1 MIRLNVFFEVKEGV
15 DMEQL
20 NALCQELVEKSFG

>member
-20 NALCQELVEKSFG
+20 KCPVSGVSGKVIG

>member
-20 NALCQELVEKSFG
+20 NALVSGVSGKVIG